1 MVYVLRGR
9 KKAEK
14 LEAVTFTEL
23 GMQESDLE
31 EILRNSIDMI
41 CDDEESMLIVG
52 QQVKNEK
59 NGRSDLTAIDNNGNI
74 VLIEIKR
81 DRKDIEGRKEAFEF
95 QAIRYAASYATIESP
110 DDLVKKVYAPYIEKY
125 RSEFELSELT
135 SFELGIRKLNEFLRV
150 NEAEKSFNQKQK
162 IILVASDFDEQTL
175 SAVSWLNSNQVDMSC
190 YKLTPYKVKDD
201 IYLLKEKV
209 LPVTNYEDYYVNLM
223 DKSLAVSIKRNK
235 GGTRRTLPKID
246 AMLLWK
252 VVKEG
257 DVIIAKD
264 RGNEGVL
271 MSNGNIMVNEEEKSM
286 QAWLKEIYGW
296 SSVQTYAF
304 AIHKESGKSLSQIRE
319 EYMARQAVEA
329 REDSF

>member
-1 MVYVLRGR
+1 MYVLRGK

-31 EILRNSIDMI
+31 EILRNSIDII
-41 CDDEESMLIVG
+41 CDEEESMLIVG
-52 QQVKNEK
+52 QQVKNVK

-201 IYLLKEKV
+201 IYLLKEKL

-246 AMLLWK
+246 AMLEWG

-257 DVIIAKD
+257 DIIVAKD

-271 MSNGNIMVNEEEKSM
+271 MANGNIVVNEEEKSM

-296 SSVQTYAF
+296 SSVQTYVF

-329 REDSF
+329 SEDSF

>member
-1 MVYVLRGR
+1 MYVLRGK

-41 CDDEESMLIVG
+41 CDEEESMLIVG
-52 QQVKNEK
+52 QQVKNVK

-81 DRKDIEGRKEAFEF
+81 DLKDIEGRKEAFEF

-135 SFELGIRKLNEFLRV
+135 SFELGIRKLNEFLKV

-190 YKLTPYKVKDD
+190 YKLTPYKVDDD

-223 DKSLAVSIKRNK
+223 DKSLAVSIKRSK

-246 AMLLWK
+246 AMLEWG

-257 DVIIAKD
+257 DVIVAKD

-271 MSNGNIMVNEEEKSM
+271 MANGNIVVNEEEQSM

-296 SSVQTYAF
+296 SSVQTYVF

-319 EYMARQAVEA
+319 EYMTRQAVEA
-329 REDSF
+329 SEDSF